1 MRPCYS
7 WVGLHLT
14 RVNSPLASGSVTTP
28 AARAGLLRP
37 GRPHRPAGATCST
50 RSGSPRS
57 SASGSVFL
65 SERFNLKD
73 AGVLAGAAAAATTRL
88 GIATAA
94 TNHNTRHPLV
104 TATMATTLH
113 RLSGGRYALGLGRGF
128 DLLFDVMGLPR
139 VTGAQLEDAIGIYRR
154 LWHGEAFG
162 HDGPAGRYP
171 YLSQD
176 KQLRRGHPGA
186 DDGDRPE
193 EPRAGRPGRRRRRA
207 AHLLHRRD
215 AGARRT
221 HHPRAAPS
229 APARTRPAVRIWS
242 VLATVEESIPEE
254 QRLRKL
260 VGRLATY
267 LQGYGEVLV
276 RANGWDLG
284 GPRAVPHRRAGA
296 GLPRAPS
303 TPSAPSRSSATCATT
318 CCRASGWPR
327 RPPASAAECARR
339 IQDQLDAGADSV
351 VLHGATPTELA
362 PVLAAWRDVRP
373 DGLDRPARQP
383 RPDAP
388 RPATGRTAPAGRAPP
403 RSPRPCGPTRA
414 ARSR

>member
-1 MRPCYS
+1 MTLDRTGALPELACY
-7 WVGLHLT
+7 GLAGHTDQPADLLDEV
-14 RVNSPLASGSVTTP
+14 RLAEEL
-28 AARAGLLRP
+28 GL
-37 GRPHRPAGATCST
+37 
-50 RSGSPRS
+50 
-57 SASGSVFL
+57 GSVFL
-65 SERFNLKD
+65 SERFNVKD
-73 AGVLAGAAAAATTRL
+73 AGVLAGAVAAATTRL

-139 VTGAQLEDAIGIYRR
+139 ITGAQLEDAIGIYRR

-176 KQLRRGHPGA
+176 KSFDEDVPVLMMAIGPNSLELAGRVA
-186 DDGDRPE
+186 DGVVLHTFLTDETLARAVRTIRE
-193 EPRAGRPGRRRRRA
+193 SAERAGK
-207 AHLLHRRD
+207 D
-215 AGARRT
+215 
-221 HHPRAAPS
+221 
-229 APARTRPAVRIWS
+229 PARVRIWS
-242 VLATVEESIPEE
+242 VLATVEDSISEE

-276 RANGWDLG
+276 RANGWDPAALERFRSDELVQG
-284 GPRAVPHRRAGA
+284 YPGA
-296 GLPRAPS
+296 FDAIGTVEELSHLRDDVLPGEWLEA
-303 TPSAPSRSSATCATT
+303 SAT
-318 CCRASGWPR
+318 G
-327 RPPASAAECARR
+327 SAAECARR
-339 IQDQLDAGADSV
+339 IRDQLDAGADSV

-373 DGLDRPARQP
+373 DGLDRL
-383 RPDAP
+383 PDNP
-388 RPATGRTAPAGRAPP
+388 GRMG
-403 RSPRPCGPTRA
+403 
-414 ARSR
+414 